1 MHQQRII
8 FESSPG
14 WIIVCILA
22 GLGYAFLL
30 YQTKHPWSV
39 NINRVLFALRAI
51 LAFFLAFLLLGPIV
65 RQIDSFVEKPLFVIL
80 SDNSGSIKEGADSV
94 VLKNIQQEVAL
105 LKESLDKNGY
115 EVKANNLD
123 GKETGEAIQYT
134 EPVTDIQG
142 ALRSIADRY
151 EGKKIEGVLLV
162 SDGIYNTGISPLY
175 ATYNFP
181 VNTLGVGDTTQRVD
195 IAIRNVAYNKI
206 AYQGNK
212 FPVRVEVLSKGVT
225 NRQLAVTLTQ
235 GGKIIDRQI
244 QSSGS
249 DGLTIY
255 DFNPLANEKGI
266 QKYDLTVETL
276 PEELN
281 KRNNRATIFV
291 DVVEGKKKI
300 LLVASSPHP
309 DIKAIRSVLEK
320 NSNYEFLLN
329 IPGVSELTD
338 KVLNEDKPDLVIFHQ
353 APDQRGKTRELFLRF
368 AKAQTSMLVILGKQ
382 SDFSLLV
389 AQGIPIKLDGLP
401 RDYDDVTPAINPAF
415 NNFLITSETK
425 SVVVDYPPVSVP
437 FGKVQIPLSATALLY
452 QRVGSLVTDKP
463 LLAVEVRNNQ
473 KIGILLGEGIWR
485 WRLDEFGQV
494 EKTSGFDELLGKL
507 LQYLSTSEDK
517 TRFRSYPIQQEF
529 SEVEPVIFESQVY
542 NDIFEPIFGNTI
554 NIEIIDES
562 GKQTRYS
569 YVTSPGNIRYQIG
582 GLKEGVYRYRSRTNI
597 NGKTEETRGQF
608 AVVLKQAELQ
618 NLTADFDLL
627 RKLSTNTGG
636 RFYTLDKTQNLVND
650 LTLKEATAVLRAEE
664 RYDFLINL
672 KWIFWVLLLMVSVE
686 WFLRKFYGS
695 Y

>member
-39 NINRVLFALRAI
+39 NINRVLFSLRAI

-94 VLKNIQQEVAL
+94 VLKNIQQEVAV
-105 LKESLDKNGY
+105 LKESLDKKGY

-235 GGKIIDRQI
+235 GGKVIDRQI

-249 DGLTIY
+249 DGLTTY

-320 NSNYEFLLN
+320 NSNYEFLLH
-329 IPGVSELTD
+329 IPGVSEQTD

-542 NDIFEPIFGNTI
+542 NDIFEPVFGNTI
-554 NIEIIDES
+554 NIEIVDES
-562 GKQTRYS
+562 GKQARYS

-636 RFYTLDKTQNLVND
+636 RFYTLAKTQDLVND